1 MKTHLL
7 VTVAMVSLAAV
18 LVGMTLARHVGGL
31 TR

>member
-18 LVGMTLARHVGGL
+18 MVGLMLVLVMPTD
-31 TR
+31 